1 VGDGLSA
8 ARLQVRG
15 SAPRLKAMA
24 WEQVEELVIDWL
36 VEGGVGAKV
45 DLDELGEELL
55 DLMGMCDCECGS
67 CTKVFLQLRADLREM
82 IEETASELLP
92 EVRLRV
98 ANRSA
103 CLATE
108 FVVGSAVLRGAL
120 RLR

>member
-1 VGDGLSA
+1 
-8 ARLQVRG
+8 
-15 SAPRLKAMA
+15 MA

-45 DLDELGEELL
+45 DWEEMEAELQEVMEQ
-55 DLMGMCDCECGS
+55 CDCECGS
-67 CTKVFLQLRADLREM
+67 CTKVFLQLCAELREM
-82 IEETASELLP
+82 LEEAASELLP